1 MFSGNKSTW
10 MMLVL
15 GLVSGLSIGGAVA
28 VGVYLGCG
36 TLQAPVIP
44 GLADLHLKAS
54 ASHGS
59 DTFAI
64 ATGPIDDDVEGLAPG
79 AVERGSKT

>member
-1 MFSGNKSTW
+1 VAQHFREEEQAMLRGTKSSW
-10 MMLVL
+10 MMLLL
-15 GLVSGLSIGGAVA
+15 GLVVGLSIGGAVA
-28 VGVYLGCG
+28 AGVFIGRG
-36 TLQAPVIP
+36 RSQASIIP

-64 ATGPIDDDVEGLAPG
+64 ATGPIDDDV
-79 AVERGSKT
+79 